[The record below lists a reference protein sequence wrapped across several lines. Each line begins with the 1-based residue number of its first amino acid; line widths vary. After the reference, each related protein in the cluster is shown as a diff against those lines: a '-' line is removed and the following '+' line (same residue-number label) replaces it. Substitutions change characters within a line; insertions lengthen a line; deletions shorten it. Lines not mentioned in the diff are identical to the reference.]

1 MLGIDRRAAHVVWTT
16 LVILLAVWLVW
27 LARTTIIL
35 FALSLLFAYLLTP
48 VLRLVHRFTPGRVS
62 PEVSLAI
69 VYLLLVALITC
80 AGIAIGSRIGEEASN
95 LASKLP
101 ALVQDP
107 LWENHIPLPEWLE
120 PHRATILDFLRTEVL
135 QSGRDVVPYLQR
147 MVEKFVLGV
156 RYVGYLVLVPVLAF
170 FFLKNGERL
179 LTRLLG
185 QFGHGPARTSVE
197 EILND
202 IDRVLGQYMRALV
215 LQSLSAFLWYS
226 LFLSLTGAP
235 YAILLS
241 AVAGPLEFLPVIGP
255 LAAGVLTAFVTGIAG
270 YPHVVWFVVFW
281 LLLRGFQDYVLV
293 PFLLAA
299 GFEMDPLLILFGVL
313 AGEQV
318 AGVAGMFFSV
328 PVIAISTVVVG
339 RLRGNGSGAALLGV
353 RTPPDSVE

>member
-1 MLGIDRRAAHVVWTT
+1 MLGIDRRTAHAVWTA
-16 LVILLAVWLVW
+16 LVILLGVWLVW
-27 LARTTIIL
+27 LARTTIVL

-69 VYLLLVALITC
+69 VYLLLVALMTS

-95 LASKLP
+95 LAAKLP

-107 LWENHIPLPEWLE
+107 QWENHIPLPQWLE
-120 PHRATILDFLRTEVL
+120 PHRANVVEFLRTEVL

-147 MVEKFVLGV
+147 MAEQVVLGA

-170 FFLKNGERL
+170 FFLKDGERL
-179 LTRLLG
+179 LARLLN
-185 QFGHGPARTSVE
+185 QLGHGPARTSAE
-197 EILND
+197 EILAD

-215 LQSLSAFLWYS
+215 LQSLSAFIWYS
-226 LFLSLTGAP
+226 LFLTFTGAP
-235 YAILLS
+235 YAMLLS
-241 AVAGPLEFLPVIGP
+241 AIAGPLEFLPVIGP

-281 LLLRGFQDYVLV
+281 LLLRGFQDYALV
-293 PFLLAA
+293 PFLLGA
-299 GFEMDPLLILFGVL
+299 GIEMYPLLILFGVL

-328 PVIAISTVVVG
+328 PIIAISTVVVG
-339 RLRGNGSGAALLGV
+339 RLRENGNGPAPLGV